1 MRFET
6 ALAASDNQCMADL
19 FDCWGVPIDTFSEA
33 NLQDSHIDHTAYQ
46 WCVLGPVPIIDARWK
61 PVTYGHSDSA
71 WYYCSNWNVRYEP
84 GRAKELLKTGPQ
96 EYDRLPH
103 GRPYDGH
110 PWWQAKKRGGSK
122 TLPVASA
129 VSTSLPAGPVN
140 PASVVDIDNKDDEN
154 IVLDI
159 DNYPIVA
166 DPIAPET

>member
-1 MRFET
+1 MRPRSRPATTSAWPICST
-6 ALAASDNQCMADL
+6 AGASPSTPSARPT
-19 FDCWGVPIDTFSEA
+19 FRTATSTIRPISGA
-33 NLQDSHIDHTAYQ
+33 S
-46 WCVLGPVPIIDARWK
+46 LGPSPIIDARWK
-61 PVTYGHSDSA
+61 PVTYSHSDSA

-84 GRAKELLKTGPQ
+84 GHAKELLKTGPQ

-129 VSTSLPAGPVN
+129 VSTSLPASPVN
-140 PASVVDIDNKDDEN
+140 PASVVNIDNKDDEN

-166 DPIAPET
+166 DPIAP